1 MPRDDVRDQRSTS
14 ATTTASHR
22 DGATKPVDPWAAA
35 SKAINVLR
43 MSWCLDECERT
54 GESLTDGN
62 IQAGE

>member
-1 MPRDDVRDQRSTS
+1 MSRDDVRDQLSTS
-14 ATTTASHR
+14 ATPTKDHR
-22 DGATKPVDPWAAA
+22 HGATKPVDPWAAA